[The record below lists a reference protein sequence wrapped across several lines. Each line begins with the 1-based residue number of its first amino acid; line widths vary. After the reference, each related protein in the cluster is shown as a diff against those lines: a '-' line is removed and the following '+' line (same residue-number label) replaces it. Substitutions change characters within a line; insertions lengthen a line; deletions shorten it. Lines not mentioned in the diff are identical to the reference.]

1 MTITLT
7 EDEAQTLVNLLD
19 SAVKAIGLS
28 AAPAALGI
36 FQKLKDAAETPA
48 QEPEE

>member
-7 EDEAQTLVNLLD
+7 EAEAQTLVNLLD

-36 FQKLKDAAETPA
+36 FNKLKEAAEP

>member
-7 EDEAQTLVNLLD
+7 EAEAQTLVNLLD

-28 AAPAALGI
+28 AAPAALAI
-36 FQKLKDAAETPA
+36 FQKLKDAAEPA
-48 QEPEE
+48 QEPEA

>member
-7 EDEAQTLVNLLD
+7 EAEAQTLVNLLD
-19 SAVKAIGLS
+19 TAVKAIGLS

-36 FQKLKDAAETPA
+36 FNKLKEAAEP

>member
-7 EDEAQTLVNLLD
+7 EQEAQTLVNLLD

-28 AAPAALGI
+28 AAPAALAI
-36 FQKLKDAAETPA
+36 FQKLKDAAEP
-48 QEPEE
+48 QEPAE

>member
-7 EDEAQTLVNLLD
+7 EAEAQTLVNLLD

-28 AAPAALGI
+28 AAPAALAI
-36 FQKLKDAAETPA
+36 FQKLKDAAEPA

>member
-7 EDEAQTLVNLLD
+7 EAEAQTLVNLLD

-36 FQKLKDAAETPA
+36 FNKLKEAAEP
-48 QEPEE
+48 QEPAE

>member
-7 EDEAQTLVNLLD
+7 EAEAQTLVNLLD

-36 FQKLKDAAETPA
+36 FNKLKEAAEPA

>member
-7 EDEAQTLVNLLD
+7 EAEAQTLVNLLD
-19 SAVKAIGLS
+19 TAVKAIGLS
-28 AAPAALGI
+28 AAPAALAI
-36 FQKLKDAAETPA
+36 FQKLKDAAEPA

>member
-7 EDEAQTLVNLLD
+7 EQEAQTLVNLLD

-28 AAPAALGI
+28 AAPAALAI
-36 FQKLKDAAETPA
+36 FQKLKDAAEPA

>member
-7 EDEAQTLVNLLD
+7 EQEAQTLVNLLD

-36 FQKLKDAAETPA
+36 FNKLKEAAEP
-48 QEPEE
+48 QEPEA

>member
-7 EDEAQTLVNLLD
+7 EAEAQTLVNLLD
-19 SAVKAIGLS
+19 TAVKAIGLS

-36 FQKLKDAAETPA
+36 FNKLKEAAEPA